1 MLFSFG
7 KKKRNDANCSNM
19 SATRDYHISELSLKE
34 KENTIEHHLH
44 VESKM

>member
-19 SATRDYHISELSLKE
+19 SATRDYQTKGNKLERERQIHISLKCD
-34 KENTIEHHLH
+34 K
-44 VESKM
+44 